1 MFEDSQNLHMFVE
14 KPFLNNFI
22 EILDPRLLSRNEK
35 ATIEDGNIGN
45 FTLIVEKCLVS
56 LFWIGLTCSME
67 PPKERMNIVDVTR
80 ELSMIQKAFI
90 SS

>member
-1 MFEDSQNLHMFVE
+1 
-14 KPFLNNFI
+14 
-22 EILDPRLLSRNEK
+22 LDPRLLSRNEK

-56 LFWIGLTCSME
+56 LFRIGLTCSIME
-67 PPKERMNIVDVTR
+67 PPKERMNIVHVTR

-90 SS
+90 SG